1 MSLWERLQ
9 SRFPEKSRLK
19 LLPQKSN
26 EQESTMPQGL
36 IWFPLATLAVTVLL
50 IIFFRQKKQ
59 K

>member
-9 SRFPEKSRLK
+9 P
-19 LLPQKSN
+19 LPQKSN
-26 EQESTMPQGL
+26 EQENTMPQGL